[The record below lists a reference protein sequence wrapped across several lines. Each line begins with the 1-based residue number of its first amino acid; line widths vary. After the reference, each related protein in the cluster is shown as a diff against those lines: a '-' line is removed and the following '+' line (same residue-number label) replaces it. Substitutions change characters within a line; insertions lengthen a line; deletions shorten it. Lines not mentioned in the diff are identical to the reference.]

1 VLNQGNV
8 LTTTANSL
16 NFTGSGVSSSAT
28 GNSVTVD
35 IYGASNFL
43 PPQAGNIGNVL
54 STDGT
59 NTLWQSMPG
68 AFGLVIDGGN
78 AVYVSPYIIDG
89 GFAT

>member
-1 VLNQGNV
+1 
-8 LTTTANSL
+8 
-16 NFTGSGVSSSAT
+16 
-28 GNSVTVD
+28 
-35 IYGASNFL
+35 
-43 PPQAGNIGNVL
+43 VL